1 MDDFRA
7 TNRPATALLADDE
20 GNFERA
26 SHHDHFACATCFEVA
41 VSGCLLRK
49 VLQEFLDSLDKRRE
63 LI

>member
-26 SHHDHFACATCFEVA
+26 SHHYHFACATWWA
-41 VSGCLLRK
+41 P
-49 VLQEFLDSLDKRRE
+49 
-63 LI
+63 